1 MDVSTFWSSLVSPST
16 PWLPSP
22 SLTPWALHA
31 AWALVA
37 GAAASTLLARQ
48 LSNWRWGLTLG
59 IMAWCMQPGEISPAH
74 WLGLAFQMPSLS
86 SVVLCLMLLWRHH
99 QMPATRITGQPAT
112 AWKLASLAGIILGWV
127 LLLDTLAWTPISIY
141 AWGFSPTALG
151 VGLMLLLLFWALW
164 GGSDAQRSMPL
175 TLACVLALYGLT
187 RLPSGNV
194 WDALLDP
201 WLWLLLQWQWLH
213 ALTGRL
219 LKAWR
224 LRATTRA

>member
-1 MDVSTFWSSLVSPST
+1 MDLSNFWSLLVNSST

-22 SLTPWALHA
+22 ALTPWALRGV
-31 AWALVA
+31 WALVA
-37 GAAASTLLARQ
+37 GAATCTLLARQ
-48 LSNWRWGLTLG
+48 PSIWRWWLTLG
-59 IMAWCMQPGEISPAH
+59 GMAWFMLPGAMSPAH

-86 SVVLCLMLLWRHH
+86 SLVLSLMLLWRNA
-99 QMPATRITGQPAT
+99 QKPAKLTTGEPVT
-112 AWKLASLAGIILGWV
+112 AWKRLSLAGVVLGWV

-141 AWGFSPTALG
+141 AWGFSPAALG

-164 GGSDAQRSMPL
+164 GGSDAQRCMPL

-187 RLPSGNV
+187 RLPSGNL

-201 WLWLLLQWQWLH
+201 WLWLILQWQWLR
-213 ALTGRL
+213 ALTCRL
-219 LKAWR
+219 LTAWR